1 MKKKSVLYLCLL
13 LQGIS
18 LLGLALYGS
27 LFESYAKKIAV
38 PIWVNKYDR
47 WDWYP
52 EWSFDQSDDAACQ
65 GEEAMALKED
75 LASLRFST
83 GGYGASYVNRPG
95 VIYVRTWHGRTVVDK
110 IMVDGEPVDEDRI
123 WWARRY

>member
-1 MKKKSVLYLCLL
+1 MTSKRGLWFCFILQGVCLL
-13 LQGIS
+13 GF
-18 LLGLALYGS
+18 ALCGS

-38 PIWVNKYDR
+38 PIWVNKDDR
-47 WDWYP
+47 WDWYS
-52 EWSFDQSDDAACQ
+52 EWSFDQSDDAAFQ

-75 LASLRFST
+75 LASLRFSA

-110 IMVDGEPVDEDRI
+110 IMVDGQPVDEARI